1 MEEIKNEILS
11 AIDSINEKLKKSTDL
26 SDSDLE
32 TLLLTS
38 LLEEE
43 QS

>member
-11 AIDSINEKLKKSTDL
+11 SIESINEKLKKATDL
-26 SDSDLE
+26 SDSELE

-38 LLEEE
+38 LLQEDK
-43 QS
+43 S